1 MVKIRKSKFE
11 TRVKQLLKP
20 LSNKLFARLYFA
32 QTISLL
38 GDAFTWVGLA
48 LLAFELGGE
57 NAAAILATSLTLRVT
72 AFVIFSPYAGVL
84 ADRIDRK
91 KILYFTHIARMFIV
105 GMLPFVKQVWQ
116 LYVLIFLLN
125 IFNGFFT
132 PTYKA
137 VIPQIIKK
145 KDEYAQAI
153 SLSGGTY
160 QLLGVLGP
168 GIAGALAA
176 VIGLREIFFLD
187 AFTFIVAAI
196 LIFTL
201 PGKLIV
207 AEKNKVSKIS
217 GKVWTDIKKGTRDLF
232 KNNLIRFALIMEFIA
247 AMAGAQILVN
257 TVGHIK
263 GALHLG
269 SAEYGWAMAAFG
281 VGATIAALSLGILN
295 KSVKQST
302 FIFLGAF
309 IIALSIA
316 PANYAGI
323 FPLIGLWLLAGVG
336 QSYVEIPT
344 QTLIAER
351 ISIQEQG
358 KVYGAHFAWSH
369 LWWAIAY
376 PIAGFLGSNYFQ
388 ENFLYGG
395 IISFILIFVVYVVFW
410 KKSAITQK
418 ADLIIDN

>member
-1 MVKIRKSKFE
+1 MTFKINE
-11 TRVKQLLKP
+11 LLKP

-32 QTISLL
+32 QTISLF

-48 LLAFELGGE
+48 LLAFELGGD

-91 KILYFTHIARMFIV
+91 KILYVTHLARMVIV
-105 GMLPFVKQVWQ
+105 GMLPFVTEVWQ
-116 LYVLIFLLN
+116 VYLLVFMLN

-137 VIPQIIKK
+137 VIPQIIKN
-145 KDEYAQAI
+145 KDEYVQAI
-153 SLSGGTY
+153 SLSSGTY

-168 GIAGALAA
+168 GVAGGLAA

-187 AFTFIVAAI
+187 AFTFIIAAV

-201 PGKLIV
+201 PGRLIV
-207 AEKNKVSKIS
+207 TEKNNTSIIKNNIWS
-217 GKVWTDIKKGTRDLF
+217 DIKKGTRDLF
-232 KNNLIRFALIMEFIA
+232 KDNLIRFALIMEFVA
-247 AMAGAQILVN
+247 AVAGAQILVN

-269 SAEYGWAMAAFG
+269 STQYGWAMSAFG
-281 VGATIAALSLGILN
+281 VGATIAAFSLGILSKN
-295 KSVKQST
+295 VKQST
-302 FIFLGAF
+302 FIILGAF
-309 IIALSIA
+309 LIAFAIT
-316 PANYAGI
+316 PANYVGI
-323 FPLIGLWLLAGVG
+323 YPLIALWLFAGMG
-336 QSYVEIPT
+336 QSFVEIPA

-351 ISIQEQG
+351 IPVKEQG

-376 PIAGFLGSNYFQ
+376 PVAGFLGTNYFR
-388 ENFLYGG
+388 ENFLFGG
-395 IISFILIFVVYVVFW
+395 IISFVLIFAVYIVFR
-410 KKSAITQK
+410 KKNGFSEK
-418 ADLIIDN
+418 